1 MANTRRIDR
10 EIRNAKDKQT
20 RLQAQDST
28 ALSAADQ
35 AKLAGLGVVAF
46 AKATRLKAAP
56 GAERAADRIWSRAQ
70 EDAAADVSV
79 LEAERAQAVAAEAAA
94 RREKKTGGWF

>member
-1 MANTRRIDR
+1 MANTRKIDR
-10 EIRNAKDKQT
+10 EIRNAKAKRD

-46 AKATRLKAAP
+46 ARATRLRSAP
-56 GAERAADRIWSRAQ
+56 GAERAADRIWTRAQ

-79 LEAERAQAVAAEAAA
+79 LEAERAQAVNDEAAA
-94 RREKKTGGWF
+94 RRAKKAGGWF